1 MVRPR
6 TNKNLPDFPTTPAM
20 LNRMQVAVLNRVLS
34 AFDLSL
40 DGVAG
45 DKRNRLRAAKDLS
58 ETRIVASERV

>member
-1 MVRPR
+1 
-6 TNKNLPDFPTTPAM
+6 M